1 MQFQFVSNA
10 KLTRFDAIRFR
21 SRTTVHHTRPNK
33 IDLRDPWSRPLADG
47 STSRKKRL
55 RRAAARRRH
64 TLSTDSRRQS
74 RLS

>member
-10 KLTRFDAIRFR
+10 KLTRFDDQI
-21 SRTTVHHTRPNK
+21 SIPNDCSSHRPNK

-55 RRAAARRRH
+55 RRATARRRH
-64 TLSTDSRRQS
+64 TFSTDSRRQS